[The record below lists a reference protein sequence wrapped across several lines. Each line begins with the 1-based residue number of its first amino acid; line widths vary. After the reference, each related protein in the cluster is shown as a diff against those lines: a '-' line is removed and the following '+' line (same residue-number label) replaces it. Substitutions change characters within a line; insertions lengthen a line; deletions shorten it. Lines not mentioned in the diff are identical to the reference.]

1 MYVMFTLILIS
12 TLSALGFLM
21 TMLNFMWL
29 EAAALFAIT
38 FLSFAL
44 LEVIERT

>member
-1 MYVMFTLILIS
+1 MLILILIS

-29 EAAALFAIT
+29 EAAALFAT
-38 FLSFAL
+38 AFLSFAL
-44 LEVIERT
+44 LEIIERT